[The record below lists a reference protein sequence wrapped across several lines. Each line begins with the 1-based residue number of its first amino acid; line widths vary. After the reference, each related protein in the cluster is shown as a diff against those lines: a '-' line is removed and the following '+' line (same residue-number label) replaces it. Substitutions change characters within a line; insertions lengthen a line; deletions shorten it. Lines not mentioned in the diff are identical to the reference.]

1 MENLLFFSKNTFFV
15 GSPPNWFKNPI
26 NDKNYPG
33 KKYHWSEI
41 KFKKNLDVKIAWELS
56 RFDWAVILAKAW
68 RLTSEQKYKNC
79 LNQWLESWFIENP
92 FNAGIN
98 WTCAQEASIR
108 TINVLNCWNI
118 IDGNFNNLPS
128 RYPNRI
134 EFIKKSVNRIYKTRF
149 YAKAQENN
157 HWLSE
162 SAALFIA
169 ANYLLYSSSKKIIS
183 SN

>member
-1 MENLLFFSKNTFFV
+1 M
-15 GSPPNWFKNPI
+15 
-26 NDKNYPG
+26 
-33 KKYHWSEI
+33 
-41 KFKKNLDVKIAWELS
+41 
-56 RFDWAVILAKAW
+56 
-68 RLTSEQKYKNC
+68 TSEQKYKNC

-134 EFIKKSVNRIYKTRF
+134 EFIKKSVIRIYKTRF

-169 ANYLLYSSSKKIIS
+169 ANYLLYSSSKKNYFFKLILRIARSNLEKCVNKLIMNDGSFSQYSTNYHRLVIDTLIQVENWRINFQQKNSQVLIIYPS
-183 SN
+183 QKLFFG